1 MMLYPPMSELVN
13 KVGSRYLLVNLVA
26 RRAREL
32 SAIAEET
39 EEPMDKKP
47 VSTAIDEVYT
57 GHLKVVDHMM
67 VETDGPSDF
76 IG

>member
-32 SAIAEET
+32 SQKAEEQGAPLERKPISMAVDDVYPGKPKLK
-39 EEPMDKKP
+39 EEQ
-47 VSTAIDEVYT
+47 
-57 GHLKVVDHMM
+57 
-67 VETDGPSDF
+67 
-76 IG
+76 

>member
-32 SAIAEET
+32 SREAGEQG
-39 EEPMDKKP
+39 EPLERKP
-47 VSTAIDEVYT
+47 ISMAVDEVYT
-57 GHLKVVDHMM
+57 GKLKLK
-67 VETDGPSDF
+67 EEQ
-76 IG
+76 